1 MVAVADA
8 GSDVLR
14 MEKQLLAEAVN
25 LFLKLAFLVR

>member
-14 MEKQLLAEAVN
+14 MEKRLLAEAVN
-25 LFLKLAFLVR
+25 LFLKLAFLVK